1 MARNT
6 LNDLNDLLFEQMEK
20 LRDDEMSEEQIKREI
35 SRANALTGLAEVA
48 VRNGELAFKVM
59 NHLNEYRK
67 DGELTPVPQMLRA
80 GEDFDGI

>member
-20 LRDDEMSEEQIKREI
+20 LRDEQIKREI